1 MKKRTLENKFLS
13 VDDLNEDEEED
24 DALREELDM
33 HLVIVSINNF
43 IYKSFLTAK
52 QVINEIDFMLE
63 YMIPDLGNCDDLLPL
78 RMINIKAQ
86 SIYSLNGL
94 NEELNKLFKDL
105 SNLLV
110 QELAIQDELEDEKE
124 MKKYI

>member
-94 NEELNKLFKDL
+94 N
-105 SNLLV
+105 
-110 QELAIQDELEDEKE
+110 
-124 MKKYI
+124 